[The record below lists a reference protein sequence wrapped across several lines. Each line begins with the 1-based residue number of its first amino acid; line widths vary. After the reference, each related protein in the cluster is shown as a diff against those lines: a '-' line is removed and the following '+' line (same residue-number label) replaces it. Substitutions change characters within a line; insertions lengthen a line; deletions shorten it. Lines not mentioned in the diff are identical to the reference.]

1 MSNRKSY
8 RGLMSLPA
16 FGIYKDSKLVATC
29 RAATKED
36 AGKLF
41 FKHNLHGDEV
51 KKLT

>member
-1 MSNRKSY
+1 MTNRRSY
-8 RGLMSLPA
+8 GGLMKLPA

-29 RAATKED
+29 RAISKEE